1 MRTQIEKIKRDISIH
16 KEVEKELAK
25 RSHFCQKVIKKLKG
39 NVEVLENHK
48 SSMPALA
55 MNNEN
60 KSVNAYGL
68 PKSNPDE
75 EMINFL
81 ENKLENIER

>member
-60 KSVNAYGL
+60 KSFNAYGL